1 MLDMPLLICAIAV
14 TLSLELGLFVRPSV
28 RTDVRPSVSLYV
40 PLSVRDADCRNVLNR
55 LNVS

>member
-1 MLDMPLLICAIAV
+1 MPLLICAIAV